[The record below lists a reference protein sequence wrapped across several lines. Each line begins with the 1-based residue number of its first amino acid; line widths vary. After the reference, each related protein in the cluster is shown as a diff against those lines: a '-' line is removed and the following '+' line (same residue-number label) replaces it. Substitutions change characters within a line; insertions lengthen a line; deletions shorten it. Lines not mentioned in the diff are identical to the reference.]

1 MNQRTHKRGDSRSGS
16 GPHMKCSN
24 VKIFLISDGG
34 RFFLRKG
41 KIYSMHAVSYW
52 CIINHV
58 GLHFFLD
65 SGEMWLKFVLFFW
78 LPALPAFSLGQNQRF
93 LVFDKCTNNYNYHD
107 KQIWLMIGQKT
118 AKCDMRVLR
127 VPVTWFYVGFF

>member
-1 MNQRTHKRGDSRSGS
+1 MHDAIISFGKAEKCFDVVSPNKCLINGQFWKNVIGLLITWSACWVKTWPMNQRTKKRGDSRSGS

-24 VKIFLISDGG
+24 AVISLISDGG

-58 GLHFFLD
+58 GLHFFFD
-65 SGEMWLKFVLFFW
+65 SGEMWLKFVLFFGSQH
-78 LPALPAFSLGQNQRF
+78 FQRS
-93 LVFDKCTNNYNYHD
+93 
-107 KQIWLMIGQKT
+107 
-118 AKCDMRVLR
+118 A
-127 VPVTWFYVGFF
+127 

>member
-1 MNQRTHKRGDSRSGS
+1 
-16 GPHMKCSN
+16 MKCSN
-24 VKIFLISDGG
+24 AEIFLISDGG

-78 LPALPAFSLGQNQRF
+78 LPALPAFSLG
-93 LVFDKCTNNYNYHD
+93 
-107 KQIWLMIGQKT
+107 
-118 AKCDMRVLR
+118 
-127 VPVTWFYVGFF
+127 

>member
-1 MNQRTHKRGDSRSGS
+1 
-16 GPHMKCSN
+16 MKCSN
-24 VKIFLISDGG
+24 AEISLISDGG

-65 SGEMWLKFVLFFW
+65 SGEMWLKFVLFLAPSTSSVQPRVEPKISCF
-78 LPALPAFSLGQNQRF
+78 GQ
-93 LVFDKCTNNYNYHD
+93 
-107 KQIWLMIGQKT
+107 M
-118 AKCDMRVLR
+118 
-127 VPVTWFYVGFF
+127 